1 MNSFWPGII
10 MRYVDVIIAMRE
22 WNAARVALLD
32 SAEQFSE
39 LFSSCDH
46 WAMATP
52 DWTVA
57 DTAAHVTA
65 IALWYTALA
74 RPGEAPYPYPW
85 DAVSER
91 LRVTTVDTVFKLN
104 DEVIQRFT
112 ERDPRVLAQQLH
124 AHVSSMLT
132 TSAELDPDLPV
143 GWLGGSRIPLAA
155 VFAHLTNELQIHG
168 RDIARAVGRRWVTPP
183 SYAAQ
188 FFGIF
193 VAGVTRHGTGRLLY
207 REGGDSRARV
217 TVQFTSRYSEP
228 LTMTLDHGEVALADG
243 AAQVDVRIWSD
254 PVMLNLMLFG
264 RVTRAHAVLTGKVR
278 VSGRRPWLLPAFLR
292 TVRFPS

>member
-1 MNSFWPGII
+1 VNA
-10 MRYVDVIIAMRE
+10 IIAMRG
-22 WNAARVALLD
+22 WNAARAAVLD

-46 WAMATP
+46 RAMATP

-65 IALWYTALA
+65 IALWDTALVQ
-74 RPGEAPYPYPW
+74 PGQAPAPYPW
-85 DAVSER
+85 DTVSER
-91 LRVTTVDTVFKLN
+91 LRVTTVDTVFELN
-104 DEVIQRFT
+104 GEVMRRFA
-112 ERDPRVLAQQLH
+112 ERDPQVLAQQLRD
-124 AHVSSMLT
+124 HVSAMLA
-132 TSAELDPDLPV
+132 TSADLDPDLPV
-143 GWLGGSRIPLAA
+143 PWLGGSRIPLAA

-188 FFGIF
+188 FFEIF

-207 REGGDSRARV
+207 REDADATKV
-217 TVQFTSRYSEP
+217 TVQFTTRYGEP
-228 LTMTLDHGEVALADG
+228 VTLALDHGVVALSEGD
-243 AAQVDVRIWSD
+243 AQVDVRISAD

-264 RVTRAHAVLTGKVR
+264 RVSRLRAVLTGQVR